1 MIYNWSKMINRALWL
16 YTQRAGIT
24 YCLECAGEVAGR
36 DKAVENRFKYY
47 YGTPEWQPTDSA
59 DIAWKKWLTVN
70 NGKMC
75 FDCSGYI
82 DWCMG
87 YEGIHKYSSWSFGGM
102 TKNPSLAEGVAGS
115 VLWKEGHV
123 GLDIGYGASLQ
134 IGSYGNTIRLA
145 MIGDDPWTSSHLI
158 TGVDYAGADA
168 R

>member
-1 MIYNWSKMINRALWL
+1 
-16 YTQRAGIT
+16 
-24 YCLECAGEVAGR
+24 
-36 DKAVENRFKYY
+36 
-47 YGTPEWQPTDSA
+47 
-59 DIAWKKWLTVN
+59 
-70 NGKMC
+70 
-75 FDCSGYI
+75 
-82 DWCMG
+82 
-87 YEGIHKYSSWSFGGM
+87 
-102 TKNPSLAEGVAGS
+102 PSLAEGVAGS